1 MHSQTLHKRS
11 SDLYSVCDC
20 IGTVDKDKDNS
31 TSSVQI
37 GYQIL
42 KTCKQLFS
50 IFDKL
55 FVHIDDFLSQN
66 NCKKKLKIAKG

>member
-1 MHSQTLHKRS
+1 MHDISILIRITFYYFVH
-11 SDLYSVCDC
+11 VN
-20 IGTVDKDKDNS
+20 IFVVDKDKDNS

-42 KTCKQLFS
+42 KICKQLFS

-55 FVHIDDFLSQN
+55 FV
-66 NCKKKLKIAKG
+66 LKIAKG